1 MESGSLIWGI
11 LALVSG
17 IFICAYGNVLFRFVL
32 AVLGFMIGFSLVM
45 WIAGSS
51 PSALVVIV
59 AIVAGG
65 ILAAVAYLTFKF
77 ALYFAGGILGIVI
90 VFAVLGL
97 IGLTGSDLGV
107 FGWIL
112 AAAGAVL
119 GGWLGRRLG
128 DLVIV
133 FATALAGAYL
143 VVLGLSQL
151 FGLGIEGGNAL
162 KMLGASFPLVLFVT
176 IALIS
181 GLAQYE
187 AMRVRRRFMR

>member
-11 LALVSG
+11 LALISG

-45 WIAGSS
+45 WIAGPS
-51 PSALVVIV
+51 PSALVFVV
-59 AIVAGG
+59 AIVVGG
-65 ILAAVAYLTFKF
+65 ILAAVGYAMFKL

-97 IGLTGSDLGV
+97 VGLTGSDLGV
-107 FGWIL
+107 FGWII

-162 KMLGASFPLVLFVT
+162 KMLGSSFPLVLFVT

-181 GLAQYE
+181 GLSQYE
-187 AMRVRRRFMR
+187 AMRVRRRFLR

>member
-1 MESGSLIWGI
+1 MESSSLVWGI

-17 IFICAYGNVLFRFVL
+17 IFICAFGNVLFRFVL

-45 WIAGSS
+45 WITGPS
-51 PSALVVIV
+51 PSWLTVVV

-65 ILAAVAYLTFKF
+65 ILAAVAYLAFKF
-77 ALYFAGGILGIVI
+77 ALYLAGGILGITI
-90 VFAVLGL
+90 VFAILGL
-97 IGLTGSDLGV
+97 VGLTGSDLGV
-107 FGWIL
+107 AGWIL

-143 VVLGLSQL
+143 VVLGLSHL
-151 FGLGIEGGNAL
+151 FSIGIEGGNAL
-162 KMLGASFPLVLFVT
+162 KMLGSSFALVLFLA

-181 GLAQYE
+181 GLSQYQTL
-187 AMRVRRRFMR
+187 RLRRRFLR